1 MCASSR
7 RPSPFRRSAT
17 ERRPRF
23 PERIGPPPSSSPR
36 SPFIAPPGGEPSVT
50 GAPARGEE
58 SRPPDPGV
66 VEETAAGDP
75 VGFSR
80 PGGTIRL
87 TIRFRPDPAADGTG
101 PGRPLGFDLSGGR
114 ARGFRFRRPEPA
126 RVPGG
131 AAAGNPE
138 GAPDGPRPGS
148 GQRAGFVAEKA
159 ARGGSFSRKSAQK
172 PSSSSSGG
180 TVGAI
185 QRKSTKPARRKAS
198 A

>member
-1 MCASSR
+1 M
-7 RPSPFRRSAT
+7 
-17 ERRPRF
+17 
-23 PERIGPPPSSSPR
+23 
-36 SPFIAPPGGEPSVT
+36 T
-50 GAPARGEE
+50 GAPARGAEN
-58 SRPPDPGV
+58 RPLDPGV
-66 VEETAAGDP
+66 VEETAAGAGDA
-75 VGFSR
+75 VGFSW
-80 PGGTIRL
+80 PGGTIRFL
-87 TIRFRPDPAADGTG
+87 PDPAAADGT
-101 PGRPLGFDLSGGR
+101 
-114 ARGFRFRRPEPA
+114 EPA

-172 PSSSSSGG
+172 PSSNSSGG

>member
-36 SPFIAPPGGEPSVT
+36 SPFLAPPGGEPLVT

-80 PGGTIRL
+80 PGGTIR
-87 TIRFRPDPAADGTG
+87 FRPDPAAADGTG
-101 PGRPLGFDLSGGR
+101 PVDLSGAGP
-114 ARGFRFRRPEPA
+114 AGSASAGTEPA

-172 PSSSSSGG
+172 PSSSSSEG